1 MADSK
6 TLKGFILNLF
16 GNHLHFLLLF
26 RRIKKYFLQP
36 ETGWFKSSE
45 YRRFWLLYTRTKYL
59 TTFKSFGIFLLC

>member
-16 GNHLHFLLLF
+16 ANHLHFLLLF
-26 RRIKKYFLQP
+26 RHIKKYFLQP

-45 YRRFWLLYTRTKYL
+45 YRRF
-59 TTFKSFGIFLLC
+59 